1 MRQNRRY
8 HKEQANHEVYKTFF
22 KDSPF
27 TINNQIHLSHKEE
40 IINELEMNKIFILST
55 KKYKLLNI
63 DRIMINKGIWKKDI
77 KLYK

>member
-1 MRQNRRY
+1 
-8 HKEQANHEVYKTFF
+8 
-22 KDSPF
+22 
-27 TINNQIHLSHKEE
+27 
-40 IINELEMNKIFILST
+40 MNKIFILST

>member
-1 MRQNRRY
+1 MRQNRQY
-8 HKEQANHEVYKTFF
+8 HKEQANHEVYKTFL
-22 KDSPF
+22 KIRLLQY
-27 TINNQIHLSHKEE
+27 TIHISHKVERN
-40 IINELEMNKIFILST
+40 NELERNKRFILST